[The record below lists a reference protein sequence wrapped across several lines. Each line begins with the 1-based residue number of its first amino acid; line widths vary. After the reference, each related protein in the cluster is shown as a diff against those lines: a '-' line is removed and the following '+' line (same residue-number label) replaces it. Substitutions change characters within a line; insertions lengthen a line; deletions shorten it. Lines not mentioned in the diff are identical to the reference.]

1 MRLLITAGPTREYLD
16 DVRFLSNASSG
27 RMGCAIARAA
37 VARGHEVVLVAGPLE
52 IAPPPCIV
60 RDVVSTQDML
70 ERCREEFP
78 AADALIM
85 AAAPA
90 DFRPARRVRGK
101 IKKSARPLSLRLVSA
116 PDILADL
123 AARRTHQ
130 VLVGFA
136 LEARDLD
143 KNARQKLRAK
153 RLDLI
158 VANTPE
164 AIAAERSTVHIL
176 YPDGAQET
184 LREMPKEAIAE
195 RLVEIVEQLVAEK
208 KRGQQPG

>member
-37 VARGHEVVLVAGPLE
+37 VARGHQVVLVCGPLE
-52 IAPPPCIV
+52 VAPPPCTV
-60 RDVVSTQDML
+60 REVVSTQDMFA
-70 ERCREEFP
+70 RCREEFP
-78 AADALIM
+78 AADALVM

-101 IKKSARPLSLRLVSA
+101 IKKSEGPITLKLVSA
-116 PDILADL
+116 PDILANL
-123 AARRTHQ
+123 AERRISQ
-130 VLVGFA
+130 VMVGFA
-136 LEARDLD
+136 LEARDLAR
-143 KNARQKLRAK
+143 NARRKLRAK

-164 AIAAERSTVHIL
+164 AIAAERSTAHL
-176 YPDGAQET
+176 FYPDGAEET
-184 LREMPKEAIAE
+184 LADMPKEAIAE
-195 RLVEIVEQLVAEK
+195 RIVEAVERLVAQR
-208 KRGQQPG
+208 RGDA